1 VKFDENSKYRDNK
14 NAHFKSLQT
23 NLQTNLENRLA
34 VVEELKELINLKNI
48 KDTLKHFNELRE
60 RWKMQVRF
68 QRTSTTTCGI
78 ITIFMLKI
86 L

>member
-1 VKFDENSKYRDNK
+1 VKFDENYSKYRDNK

-34 VVEELKELINLKNI
+34 VVEELKELINPNENI

-60 RWKMQVRF
+60 RWKMQV
-68 QRTSTTTCGI
+68 
-78 ITIFMLKI
+78 
-86 L
+86 